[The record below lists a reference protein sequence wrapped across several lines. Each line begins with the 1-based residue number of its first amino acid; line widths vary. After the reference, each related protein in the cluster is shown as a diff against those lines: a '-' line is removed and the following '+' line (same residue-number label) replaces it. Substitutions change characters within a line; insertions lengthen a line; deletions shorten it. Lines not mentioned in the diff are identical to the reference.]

1 MPGEAASH
9 LFQVIT
15 RRYEHGSIILTTNRG
30 IASWGEI
37 FEDTTVAAA
46 ILDRLLHHAT
56 VLQIDGDSYRM
67 RTHRARLQNLRAGL
81 NAPDQGGEIPRS
93 HLGNSRDR

>member
-1 MPGEAASH
+1 MPGEASSH

-15 RRYEHGSIILTTNRG
+15 RRYEHGSVILTTNRG
-30 IASWGEI
+30 IARWASI

-67 RTHRARLQNLRAGL
+67 RNHRAARATPRRPQPRWGIL
-81 NAPDQGGEIPRS
+81 MITTGEFR
-93 HLGNSRDR
+93 